1 MHWWAASLLE
11 QRWGATQSVK
21 GGKAMAPF
29 RILSLDGGGIRGIL
43 TATILERLQAAHP
56 DFLPLIDMVA
66 GTSTGGILALG
77 LASGLTPTQGRE
89 LYENLGNEVFK
100 DSFWDNLKDLVQLTG
115 AQYSNTPLKKVLVR
129 QFGDMTLGDLQ
140 KRVLIS
146 SFDLDN
152 ESKTPGKLRSWKPK
166 FFHNFPGEDSD
177 SHEKVVDVALR
188 TAAAPTFFPIYQG
201 YIDGGVIAN
210 NPSMCAL
217 AQALQVETGAQIL
230 RNIRLI
236 SVGTGG
242 NPKFVEAMDEDWGL
256 VQWGSHLVSLMMEG
270 SVGLA
275 DYQCRQ
281 ALHKRYIRINPYL
294 PVPIG
299 LDGTDQIDLMK
310 NLASV
315 IDLSEATAW
324 VKRNFKVSAKKP

>member
-1 MHWWAASLLE
+1 MS
-11 QRWGATQSVK
+11 
-21 GGKAMAPF
+21 PF
-29 RILSLDGGGIRGIL
+29 RILTLDGGGIRGIL
-43 TATILERLQAAHP
+43 TATLLERLEAAQP
-56 DFLPLIDMVA
+56 QFLSLVDMVA

-89 LYENLGNEVFK
+89 LYENLGTEVFK

-115 AQYSNTPLKKVLVR
+115 AQYSNKPLKKVLVK
-129 QFGDMTLGDLQ
+129 QFGDMTLGDLP
-140 KRVLIS
+140 KKVLIS

-152 ESKTPGKLRSWKPK
+152 ESKTPGKPRSWKPK

-177 SHEKVVDVALR
+177 AHEKVVDVALR
-188 TAAAPTFFPIYQG
+188 TSAAPTFFPVYQG

-217 AQALQVETGAQIL
+217 AQALQKDTGAKSL
-230 RNIRLI
+230 RDLRLI
-236 SVGTGG
+236 SVGTGA
-242 NPKFVEAMDEDWGL
+242 NPKYVEAMDEDWGL

-281 ALHKRYIRINPYL
+281 ALHERYIRINPYL
-294 PVPIG
+294 PVAIG

-315 IDLSEATAW
+315 IDLSEANAW